1 ELKNKIKLVGFW
13 TFGGVFWYLV
23 ISFFLL
29 SEYPIQDFIFD
40 HKKAY
45 DVLKD
50 ALTIAASFL
59 APVAAFV
66 LFTDWREQHKLV
78 KLEKDAEQFIHNI
91 YIANKTLLTFFN
103 SICVGEKKQMSTYLK
118 VFELRND
125 IYLQTNMLFNDIK
138 RVNLHDLNVQMFCI
152 EAAKSLIKIRECATE
167 MFEVQE
173 KYDADDLSYL
183 IDIKKIS
190 NTLDELVVNQEKL
203 SEISVDLKI

>member
-1 ELKNKIKLVGFW
+1 MAKKELKNKIKLVGFW

-78 KLEKDAEQFIHNI
+78 KLEKDAEQIIHNI
-91 YIANKTLLTFFN
+91 YI
-103 SICVGEKKQMSTYLK
+103 
-118 VFELRND
+118 
-125 IYLQTNMLFNDIK
+125 
-138 RVNLHDLNVQMFCI
+138 
-152 EAAKSLIKIRECATE
+152 
-167 MFEVQE
+167 
-173 KYDADDLSYL
+173 
-183 IDIKKIS
+183 
-190 NTLDELVVNQEKL
+190 
-203 SEISVDLKI
+203 